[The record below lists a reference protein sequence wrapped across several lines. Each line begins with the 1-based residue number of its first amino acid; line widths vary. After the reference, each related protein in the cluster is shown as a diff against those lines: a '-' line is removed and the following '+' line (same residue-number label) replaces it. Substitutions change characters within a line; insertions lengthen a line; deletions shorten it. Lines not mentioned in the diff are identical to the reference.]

1 MRKVYL
7 PTEEMELIIKVLCL
21 SVFRREAFL
30 SHKASEKILLGGES
44 VCPVRKYWK

>member
-30 SHKASEKILLGGES
+30 SHKASVIFL
-44 VCPVRKYWK
+44 